1 MTGTAA
7 LYKCSATITWPQI
20 TYPPTIND
28 QALVDLVGR
37 VAEDLVGPEMWQ
49 IAPEPSMAA
58 EDFAWLGGKRSLF
71 QVPNELQSSVLH
83 RMSPKHLHVTA
94 DAVPGAYVWLGTG
107 SGPGTNHGVH
117 TPTFKMD
124 ESQMPLGA
132 ALHASVALQ
141 ALSTHQQTA
150 DRGEL

>member
-1 MTGTAA
+1 MQVVTGTAA

-28 QALVDLVGR
+28 KALVDLVGR
-37 VAEDLVGPEMWQ
+37 VAEDLVGPEKWQ

-58 EDFAWLGGKRSLF
+58 EDFAWLGGKRIM
-71 QVPNELQSSVLH
+71 NELHYSVLH
-83 RMSPKHLHVTA
+83 RTSPNHLHVIA